1 MDPLS
6 NLQKTDKL
14 IWSTSEIM
22 IDMESPKHLDEN
34 LSECRFNDHESHV
47 DCQEF
52 ELSLDEQISVCILY
66 FCVVLCR

>member
-1 MDPLS
+1 MDLLS
-6 NLQKTDKL
+6 SLQMTDKL

-22 IDMESPKHLDEN
+22 IDIESPKHSDEN
-34 LSECRFNDHESHV
+34 LSECLFNYHESHV

-52 ELSLDEQISVCILY
+52 ELSLVEKMSVCVFY